1 MLPYIV
7 GSGFALKNRANAGGA
22 AHWMAAPGRSDP
34 RAATEIAQ
42 VGIPPRS
49 AGGVQKLLAFR
60 KQVGVNSTGTLMP
73 TAQITILLKRS
84 PTAPELSSEPS

>member
-1 MLPYIV
+1 MSHPVVPYIV

-22 AHWMAAPGRSDP
+22 AHGMAAAGRSDP
-34 RAATEIAQ
+34 RATEIAQ

-60 KQVGVNSTGTLMP
+60 KQVGVNSTGTLMKGSKNHF
-73 TAQITILLKRS
+73 LLKRF
-84 PTAPELSSEPS
+84 ADRAGAK

>member
-1 MLPYIV
+1 
-7 GSGFALKNRANAGGA
+7 
-22 AHWMAAPGRSDP
+22 MAAAGRSDP
-34 RAATEIAQ
+34 RATEIAQ